1 MITAF
6 LMLVCEPARIH
17 EVGTALADAEGVAEV
32 YTTTGDVDFVAV
44 VRVPDLDALA
54 TLVTERLS
62 TLPGIVRTTTH
73 LAMRS
78 YGKGEIAAAYD
89 IGLD

>member
-17 EVGTALADAEGVAEV
+17 EVGLALADMEGVAEV

-44 VRVPDLDALA
+44 VRVRDLDALA
-54 TLVTERLS
+54 TLVTERIS
-62 TLPGIVRTTTH
+62 TLPGIARTTTH

-78 YGKGEIAAAYD
+78 YGRTELAAAYD

>member
-17 EVGTALADAEGVAEV
+17 EVGQALAETEGVAEV
-32 YTTTGDVDFVAV
+32 YTTTGDMDFIAV
-44 VRVPDLDALA
+44 VRVKDLDTLA
-54 TLVTERLS
+54 TLVTERIS
-62 TLPGIVRTTTH
+62 TLGGIVRTTTH

-78 YGKGEIAAAYD
+78 YGRAQVAAAYD

>member
-17 EVGTALADAEGVAEV
+17 EVGQALADADGVAEV
-32 YTTTGDVDFVAV
+32 YTTTGDVDFIAV
-44 VRVPDLDALA
+44 VRVQDLDALA
-54 TLVTERLS
+54 TLA
-62 TLPGIVRTTTH
+62 GIVRTTTH

-78 YGKGEIAAAYD
+78 YGRADRAAAYD

>member
-17 EVGTALADAEGVAEV
+17 GVGQALGDLEGVAEV

-44 VRVPDLDALA
+44 VRVQDLEALA
-54 TLVTERLS
+54 TLVTERVS
-62 TLPGIVRTTTH
+62 TLPGVVRTTTH

-78 YGKGEIAAAYD
+78 YGRGEIAAAYD